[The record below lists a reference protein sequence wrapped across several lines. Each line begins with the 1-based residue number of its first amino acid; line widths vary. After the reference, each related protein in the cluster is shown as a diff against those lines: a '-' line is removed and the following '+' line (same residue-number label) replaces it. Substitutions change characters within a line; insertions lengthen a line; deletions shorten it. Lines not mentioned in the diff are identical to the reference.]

1 MKYINIARKIDNIG
15 NENIVEFLSR
25 PKDLNCFCFLSYKKF
40 GLKYIINI
48 IIIIYTFNEL
58 YSVLLVNA
66 IYYKYKI

>member
-1 MKYINIARKIDNIG
+1 MG
-15 NENIVEFLSR
+15 SENIVEFLSK
-25 PKDLNCFCFLSYKKF
+25 PNDLNCFCFLSYKKL

-58 YSVLLVNA
+58 YNGLLENT